1 MFRELLRAPSYFI
14 WFFCMMITAAAEL
27 APGQWVD
34 LALTNVVGMPGI
46 LVLIY
51 VGVLMFVMRHFA
63 GVIANYISSVGLLF
77 FGCIFAAAG
86 LYGLSLSTS
95 PLTAF
100 LSATLWGMGVCYF
113 WPTLLSVV
121 SERYPRGGAL
131 FLGLTG
137 FAAGLSI
144 QFVLPQMG
152 AIFDS
157 AKIEAAGGVARLASL
172 GGDELSAVL
181 RYASVASFQA
191 VAVLP
196 LLLLPV
202 FGLVWWRDRASR

>member
-1 MFRELLRAPSYFI
+1 
-14 WFFCMMITAAAEL
+14 MITAAAEL

-34 LALTNVVGMPGI
+34 LSLTNIVGMPGI

-51 VGVLMFVMRHFA
+51 VSMLMFVMRHFA
-63 GVIANYISSVGLLF
+63 GAIAKHISSVGLLF
-77 FGCIFAAAG
+77 FGCIFAALG

-100 LSATLWGMGVCYF
+100 LSATVWGMGVCYF
-113 WPTLLSVV
+113 WPTMLSVV
-121 SERYPRGGAL
+121 SERYPKGGAL

-157 AKIEAAGGVARLASL
+157 AKIEAAGGVARLSTL
-172 GGDELSAVL
+172 GGEELDAVL
-181 RYASVASFQA
+181 RYASVESFQA
-191 VAVLP
+191 VAILP

-202 FGLVWWRDRASR
+202 FGLVWWRDRRQHKE